1 MYPTGRT
8 DGSVRQNMEVGVV
21 LLILSPN
28 GPSGNLCFLLLL
40 SWTPQGEGWFLKGE
54 YFYQMIQQELL

>member
-21 LLILSPN
+21 LLIISPN
-28 GPSGNLCFLLLL
+28 GPSG
-40 SWTPQGEGWFLKGE
+40 E
-54 YFYQMIQQELL
+54 YVLPVPAILDSTG